1 MKLKS
6 FLVSLFIIHYS
17 LFIITGCGYKPA
29 THYAKQEISGLVY
42 TNIVINIDSTTN
54 SVLLKD
60 TMNEMILTQ
69 LDAELT
75 DDKRLADTIVNLEL
89 TGVSHSALTSDN
101 EGYARTYR
109 ASVSINVSYEKKAG
123 KTKSFSVSDYYDY
136 SVESDATVS
145 EQTKDNAVKEAVK
158 KALQELLSKLAVS
171 SFKE

>member
-1 MKLKS
+1 MKKS
-6 FLVSLFIIHYS
+6 FLYLVLLVF
-17 LFIITGCGYKPA
+17 FVGCGYKPA
-29 THYAKQEISGLVY
+29 THYAKKEISGLVY
-42 TNIVINIDSTTN
+42 TNIIVNIDSTSN

-60 TMNEMILTQ
+60 TMNEIILTQ

-75 DDKRLADTIVNLEL
+75 DDRKKADTIVNLEL

-109 ASVSINVSYEKKAG
+109 ASVSINVNYTKKDA
-123 KTKSFSVSDYYDY
+123 KRKSFSVSDYYDY
-136 SVESDATVS
+136 SVESDASVS